1 MRSLDK
7 LQNDIDEKPPT
18 FAIGAISLKN
28 DNIKDSINFA
38 LMTIKKK
45 LCQSLHE

>member
-1 MRSLDK
+1 MRALDK

-18 FAIGAISLKN
+18 FSIGAISLKN
-28 DNIKDSINFA
+28 DTIKEEINKA